1 MSANISAL
9 IPQHVL
15 AGLHKTRLEG
25 ASLQNLRDQ
34 VATLSSETQRLRNE
48 NSVLAARFLLDEQY
62 GKEISRR
69 VGALEVT
76 LPKLIE
82 VLPDDAQID
91 RSNLTAAIGD
101 SPVTFDTE
109 GGSVKV
115 RQIPMSGAL
124 PVSAQPLPAPIPET
138 VPEAVAFG
146 VAVGPSIPLDEAPA
160 TWEDLTVKLGP
171 LLFGMAPLLA
181 DDSGSD
187 AKRIIVGPIAMMSE
201 ATALCAR
208 LERVSV
214 PCAPMPF
221 TGTPLAY

>member
-91 RSNLTAAIGD
+91 RSNLTAAIG
-101 SPVTFDTE
+101 
-109 GGSVKV
+109 
-115 RQIPMSGAL
+115 I
-124 PVSAQPLPAPIPET
+124 
-138 VPEAVAFG
+138 
-146 VAVGPSIPLDEAPA
+146 
-160 TWEDLTVKLGP
+160 
-171 LLFGMAPLLA
+171 
-181 DDSGSD
+181 
-187 AKRIIVGPIAMMSE
+187 
-201 ATALCAR
+201 
-208 LERVSV
+208 
-214 PCAPMPF
+214 
-221 TGTPLAY
+221 

>member
-1 MSANISAL
+1 
-9 IPQHVL
+9 
-15 AGLHKTRLEG
+15 
-25 ASLQNLRDQ
+25 
-34 VATLSSETQRLRNE
+34 
-48 NSVLAARFLLDEQY
+48 QY

-82 VLPDDAQID
+82 VLRDDAQID

-115 RQIPMSGAL
+115 RQTPMAGAL

-171 LLFGMAPLLA
+171 LLF
-181 DDSGSD
+181 
-187 AKRIIVGPIAMMSE
+187 
-201 ATALCAR
+201 
-208 LERVSV
+208 
-214 PCAPMPF
+214 
-221 TGTPLAY
+221 